1 MMMEEVNY
9 ETPLGEDGRQV
20 DVSIFA
26 EGGFLRREIAEDCA
40 VSGLHVRGHGE
51 LAQLVEMQRCGGYGR
66 LSDVIVVD
74 CPQADAPILAAL
86 MQLDAE
92 AAGRGKRLVVA
103 TTLHSLDDVFGC
115 LDQSVAH
122 ILVRPSRAERMM
134 LLTRLKATLG
144 SDCVREMAYDDRL
157 TLLRL
162 TEQVERM
169 ARSMAG
175 WQPAQEVMATAAE
188 RPAAIVR
195 EEQVLVPMRQTR
207 TPLPDPR
214 FVRSIL
220 RQRQKRSEMFGA
232 ELFADPAW
240 DMLLDLTAARAEHR
254 RVSITSLCIASG
266 VPATTALRWIGQMVD
281 AGLFERVKDSDD
293 ARRAFVALTDRS
305 ADAMA
310 RYFADVAPA
319 EALAA

>member
-1 MMMEEVNY
+1 MLMEEVKY
-9 ETPLGEDGRQV
+9 GTPLGEDGRQI

-26 EGGFLRREIAEDCA
+26 EGGFLRRQIAEDCA
-40 VSGLHVRGHGE
+40 VSGLHVRDHGE
-51 LAQLVEMQRCGGYGR
+51 LSQLVEMQRFGGYGR
-66 LSDVIVVD
+66 LSDVIVID
-74 CPQADAPILAAL
+74 CPQADGQMLAAL
-86 MQLDAE
+86 TRLDVE
-92 AAGRGKRLVVA
+92 AAKAGKRLVVA

-115 LDQSVAH
+115 LDQSMAH
-122 ILVRPSRAERMM
+122 ILVRPTRADRMM
-134 LLTRLKATLG
+134 LFTRLKATLG
-144 SDCVREMAYDDRL
+144 SNSVREMGEEDRL
-157 TLLRL
+157 ALLRL

-169 ARSMAG
+169 AQSMAT
-175 WQPAQEVMATAAE
+175 WQPAKEALDPVPSLPAE
-188 RPAAIVR
+188 PVR
-195 EEQVLVPMRQTR
+195 HEPVPVAMRRTR

-220 RQRQKRSEMFGA
+220 RQRQKRAELFGA

-305 ADAMA
+305 AEAMA